1 MLIFVDDLEIA
12 RKLGKASQYLL
23 KTQDY
28 VESAWLLGMSTFR
41 TLGGCLGLSDDELE
55 DIAHDVEF
63 LEDHMDKNNCTLF
76 LRSDFCMC
84 LDEQR
89 ASRN

>member
-1 MLIFVDDLEIA
+1 MANLSNFDLEIA

-28 VESAWLLGMSTFR
+28 VESAWLLGMSTLR

-63 LEDHMDKNNCTLF
+63 LEDHMDKKQLYF
-76 LRSDFCMC
+76 IS
-84 LDEQR
+84 
-89 ASRN
+89 

>member
-12 RKLGKASQYLL
+12 RKLGKASQYLF

-63 LEDHMDKNNCTLF
+63 LEDHMDKKQLYF
-76 LRSDFCMC
+76 IS
-84 LDEQR
+84 
-89 ASRN
+89 